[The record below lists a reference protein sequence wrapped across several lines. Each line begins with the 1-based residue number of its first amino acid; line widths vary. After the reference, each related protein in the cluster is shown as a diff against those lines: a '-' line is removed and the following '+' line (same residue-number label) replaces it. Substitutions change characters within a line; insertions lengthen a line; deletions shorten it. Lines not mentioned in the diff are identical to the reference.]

1 MGTSAHEVCTYIEQ
15 HLPGVGADDPMKLY
29 KLVYY
34 AQAWHLTWEGRPLFD
49 DRIEAW
55 KHGPMPATCYR
66 ERKAGITA
74 TSAHLNENQR
84 STIEAVIRFYGRLSG
99 LELRH
104 LTHRE
109 APWRDARG
117 TLPEDAPSSREI
129 TRGSMRRYYTR
140 QAMLGR
146 NVPSKASEH
155 APMPK
160 DQALR
165 LAAQE
170 APRWRGTLARL
181 ANR

>member
-15 HLPGVGADDPMKLY
+15 HLPGVGIGDPMKLY
-29 KLVYY
+29 KLAYY

-55 KHGPMPATCYR
+55 RHGPVPATGYK
-66 ERKAGITA
+66 ERKAGIPETA
-74 TSAHLNENQR
+74 AHRTENQR
-84 STIEAVIRFYGRLSG
+84 STIDAVIRFYGKFSG
-99 LELRH
+99 LALRD

-117 TLPEDAPSSREI
+117 NLPEDAPSSKEI
-129 TRGSMRRYYTR
+129 TRGSMRRFYTR
-140 QAMLGR
+140 QTMLGQ
-146 NVPSKASEH
+146 NVPRKASEH
-155 APMPK
+155 TPMSK
-160 DQALR
+160 DRALA

-170 APRWRGTLARL
+170 APRWQGTLARL